1 MTLVPVILCGGS
13 GTRMWP
19 LSRSAYPKQYLALHG
34 QQTLVQQTAARLDG
48 LANVAAPIII
58 TNNEQRFLV
67 AEQMLAAGIQP
78 QAMLLEPMGRNT
90 APAVAVAAWQA
101 LHQPRPLLLLV
112 PRHPQR
118 FAQVRA
124 LLQDQAA
131 MLPWRARSDGPPC
144 DAGTAVLLGDAMGE
158 LRAWLGLATLL
169 AQIDHYHASQPATVR
184 QGSASGISLFEV
196 SPRVQ
201 QATTALLATLADPL
215 AARLFG
221 DSCTQALLYALLDQE
236 TIALQC
242 RQWVA
247 QDGQYARFIKATA
260 YIQSNL
266 ATALAVPA
274 IARHAGL
281 SESSLNRAFK
291 RYAADTPL
299 QYIKKVRLNQAHTQL
314 QSSSCTIQHA
324 AHAVGYESVSQFSR
338 DYKRYFGSSP
348 RQHRHTPPAAAP
360 AQ

>member
-1 MTLVPVILCGGS
+1 MPITFRYLPKAVRMSPKLQQQAVFMHNTVTMPDTIQQQLLHQASQILASAGSPPPGQAWQGVPSHCPGITLFQQHCGHPSQPVL
-13 GTRMWP
+13 
-19 LSRSAYPKQYLALHG
+19 Y
-34 QQTLVQQTAARLDG
+34 
-48 LANVAAPIII
+48 
-58 TNNEQRFLV
+58 
-67 AEQMLAAGIQP
+67 QP
-78 QAMLLEPMGRNT
+78 GVVMLLSGEKHLHIGSRRYTYNSRQGLVMTSPF
-90 APAVAVAAWQA
+90 PALCQVDASTGT
-101 LHQPRPLLLLV
+101 PLLGLYIAF
-112 PRHPQR
+112 QR
-118 FAQVRA
+118 EQV
-124 LLQDQAA
+124 A
-131 MLPWRARSDGPPC
+131 M
-144 DAGTAVLLGDAMGE
+144 
-158 LRAWLGLATLL
+158 LL
-169 AQIDHYHASQPATVR
+169 AQIDHYHASLPAATPPATVR
-184 QGSASGISLFEV
+184 QSSASGISLFEV

-201 QATTALLATLADPL
+201 QATTALLATLTDPL

-221 DSCTQALLYALLDQE
+221 DSCTRALLYALLEQP

-260 YIQSNL
+260 YIQDYL
-266 ATALAVPA
+266 ATELAIPT

-299 QYIKKVRLNQAHTQL
+299 QYIKKVRLNQAHAQL

>member
-1 MTLVPVILCGGS
+1 MHNTVTMPDTIQQQLLLQASQILARAGSPPPGQAWQGVPSHCPGITLFQQHCGHPS
-13 GTRMWP
+13 QP
-19 LSRSAYPKQYLALHG
+19 ALY
-34 QQTLVQQTAARLDG
+34 
-48 LANVAAPIII
+48 
-58 TNNEQRFLV
+58 
-67 AEQMLAAGIQP
+67 QP
-78 QAMLLEPMGRNT
+78 GVVMLLSGEKHLHIGSRQYTYNSRQGLVMTSPF
-90 APAVAVAAWQA
+90 PA
-101 LHQPRPLLLLV
+101 LC
-112 PRHPQR
+112 
-118 FAQVRA
+118 QVDA
-124 LLQDQAA
+124 
-131 MLPWRARSDGPPC
+131 S
-144 DAGTAVLLGDAMGE
+144 AGTPLV
-158 LRAWLGLATLL
+158 GLYIALQREQVATLL
-169 AQIDHYHASQPATVR
+169 AQIDHYHASLPATVR

-236 TIALQC
+236 TIALHC